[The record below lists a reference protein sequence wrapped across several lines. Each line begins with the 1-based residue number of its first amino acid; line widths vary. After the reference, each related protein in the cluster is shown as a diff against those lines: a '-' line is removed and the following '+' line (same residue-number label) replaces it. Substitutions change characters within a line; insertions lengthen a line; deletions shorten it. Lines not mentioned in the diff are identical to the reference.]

1 MSDFLDDLAAIEAS
15 SASSMSTLPAVAPVH
30 MPEPVP
36 GSTTNVTLGF
46 DGHPLPVSAP
56 EPADGTLQ
64 PYPTY
69 EQPAPVAPD
78 LAVHI
83 PDKTPRRVYA
93 HEGML
98 DENKL
103 MLGLIDA
110 NPGLSMDAIYAAANT
125 QLGRS
130 TPQAPVA
137 PTTPNS
143 EPAPTTVAAEPQ
155 GELLTVEATK
165 ARLAQIKGELK
176 NLSSVI
182 DEEEFNALQNER
194 ADLLEELPFI
204 VQAEEDAKHLNAIQK
219 LQEAEDIDATIRESR
234 AEAARDYPQLSADIW
249 DKIYDPSVPLS
260 AITDPFAQA
269 YAAQARRDQATSAPA
284 MDLPNYEQ
292 ITAALVAQQL
302 GIRPVARASQTAAPM
317 QRTAQPTMQHPGHV
331 PVAAM
336 QAISGQQHTSADRVT
351 TQPANPLA
359 NLQAE
364 YQQATAAGDYE
375 AIERLSGIMA
385 SGGVQP
391 QAAYPGGILGISYS

>member
-69 EQPAPVAPD
+69 EQPAPAAPD

-103 MLGLIDA
+103 LLGLIDA

-130 TPQAPVA
+130 HQLP
-137 PTTPNS
+137 
-143 EPAPTTVAAEPQ
+143 PATTVDEPTQTQETFEAPSSAEIETRLDEIHATLK
-155 GELLTVEATK
+155 ELDNVVDADQWKMLTLEHNKLSREAPLI
-165 ARLAQIKGELK
+165 RLAEQQAKK
-176 NLSSVI
+176 
-182 DEEEFNALQNER
+182 DEEHQ
-194 ADLLEELPFI
+194 I
-204 VQAEEDAKHLNAIQK
+204 AIQK
-219 LQEAEDIDATIRESR
+219 LQEAKDIDATILESR

-269 YAAQARRDQATSAPA
+269 YAAQARRDQATGAPA
-284 MDLPNYEQ
+284 MNLPNYEQ

-302 GIRPVARASQTAAPM
+302 GIRPVARASQPAAPM

-359 NLQAE
+359 NLHAE